1 MKSVI
6 FNATL
11 PELKSGAMYQ
21 TGKGVGASMA
31 SAGKRAWANLLK
43 QPKLKAK
50 RYSMM
55 TITVAMGTVPEEAG
69 KASGIPECTVNTL
82 FGTEATAKEDS
93 CSNVSIVIVK

>member
-55 TITVAMGTVPEEAG
+55 TITVAMGTVPEESNHEG
-69 KASGIPECTVNTL
+69 DPC
-82 FGTEATAKEDS
+82 EDQAE
-93 CSNVSIVIVK
+93 